1 MSETM
6 EKMGRLVHSLTD
18 KEDHEAVEVSVK
30 VIREMAEAL
39 SAADMDR
46 RARMTL
52 EDDIVELQTQRNI
65 LLRTQDSLHG
75 ELKTYRV
82 ALRHAQGKLQS
93 LYRAAGR
100 MREALLDYTTNISL
114 SDAERVAELEG
125 NA

>member
-1 MSETM
+1 MKEAA
-6 EKMGRLVHSLTD
+6 EKMRCLVHSLTE
-18 KEDHEAVEVSVK
+18 KEDHEAIEVSVR
-30 VIREMAEAL
+30 VIREMAEAF
-39 SAADMDR
+39 AQADADR
-46 RARMTL
+46 RARVSL
-52 EDDIVELQTQRNI
+52 EDDILELQTQRNI
-65 LLRTQDSLHG
+65 LLRTQDSMSA

-114 SDAERVAELEG
+114 SDAERFAEMEG